1 MEKVKI
7 LTIGTDKSLLD
18 YGSISQTRQVEYF
31 KNFKSADLL
40 LLGSA
45 KKVRETHGNVTFYS
59 FGGSKRI
66 MSFVKTFF
74 GFLPSIFGNKYDL
87 IYVQDVMYCGILGYI
102 FSLFTPRTKF
112 ITQLHGDY
120 IDNPLWINQR
130 LENRFL
136 NVAGKFLIRRSDKI
150 RCVSIR
156 IVNYLHNKLKIKK
169 SKLASLPIGINGDEF
184 NSDGV
189 DVEKREDIFIFCGRL
204 IDEKEPLFFCDIVIP
219 LMKKYPNFKV
229 EFIGEGNLKDK
240 IVERFKEVGMEDRVI
255 MLGFLGARAVARYYK
270 KGFVLI
276 HTAFWEGW
284 GLPMVEASACGL
296 PVVTTDTGCAGE
308 VVIDNVNGIV
318 LDSKIAEDYI
328 VKIDELINDRSKF
341 KEMCEAGNKLSTEW
355 TFESMRTKTEK
366 FLIDSLN

>member
-1 MEKVKI
+1 VKPVEGVTVNI
-7 LTIGTDKSLLD
+7 QGSPTLTK
-18 YGSISQTRQVEYF
+18 
-31 KNFKSADLL
+31 
-40 LLGSA
+40 
-45 KKVRETHGNVTFYS
+45 
-59 FGGSKRI
+59 
-66 MSFVKTFF
+66 
-74 GFLPSIFGNKYDL
+74 
-87 IYVQDVMYCGILGYI
+87 
-102 FSLFTPRTKF
+102 
-112 ITQLHGDY
+112 
-120 IDNPLWINQR
+120 
-130 LENRFL
+130 
-136 NVAGKFLIRRSDKI
+136 SDKI
-150 RCVSIR
+150 PGTIFASFTIN
-156 IVNYLHNKLKIKK
+156 ISTKATALQLLK
-169 SKLASLPIGINGDEF
+169 SRYGSGA
-184 NSDGV
+184 
-189 DVEKREDIFIFCGRL
+189 
-204 IDEKEPLFFCDIVIP
+204 
-219 LMKKYPNFKV
+219 FKV